1 MWILSYIPDSV
12 THTIFVIGVLG
23 TIVGFVLGFIPL
35 VNRYKLP
42 IQIISILI
50 LSFGLYLEGGL
61 ADQAIWQLKVKE
73 MEAKVAKAETESQ
86 KVTTEVV
93 TKILTKKQVIKE
105 KGNDIV
111 KYIDREVVKYN
122 NTCTIPEV
130 VITAHNSA
138 AKNETTNLK
147 TQIEVPTDLHNKLA
161 IPPIILA
168 PIK

>member
-1 MWILSYIPDSV
+1 MWILSYLPDSV

-23 TIVGFVLGFIPL
+23 TIAGFVLGFIPL

-50 LSFGLYLEGGL
+50 LSFGLFLEGGL

-130 VITAHNSA
+130 VITAHNAA

-161 IPPIILA
+161 IPPMILV

>member
-12 THTIFVIGVLG
+12 THTIFVLGVLG

-50 LSFGLYLEGGL
+50 LSFGLFLEGGL
-61 ADQAIWQLKVKE
+61 AYQAIWQLKVKE

-130 VITAHNSA
+130 VITAHNAA

-161 IPPIILA
+161 IPPMILV

>member
-12 THTIFVIGVLG
+12 THTIFVLGVLG

-130 VITAHNSA
+130 VITAHNAA

>member
-1 MWILSYIPDSV
+1 
-12 THTIFVIGVLG
+12 
-23 TIVGFVLGFIPL
+23 
-35 VNRYKLP
+35 
-42 IQIISILI
+42 

-61 ADQAIWQLKVKE
+61 ADQTIWQLKVKE

-93 TKILTKKQVIKE
+93 TKILTKKQIIKE

-130 VITAHNSA
+130 VITAHNAA
-138 AKNETTNLK
+138 AKNETINLK

-161 IPPIILA
+161 TPPMILA

>member
-1 MWILSYIPDSV
+1 MWILSFLPDYV

-50 LSFGLYLEGGL
+50 LSFGLFLEGGL

-73 MEAKVAKAETESQ
+73 MEAKIAKAETESQ

-93 TKILTKKQVIKE
+93 TKILTKKQIIKE

-130 VITAHNSA
+130 VITAHNAA

-161 IPPIILA
+161 TPPMILA
-168 PIK
+168 PVK

>member
-1 MWILSYIPDSV
+1 MWILSYLPDSV

-130 VITAHNSA
+130 VITAHNAA